1 MDTTKQVSSDDY
13 FNNDDF
19 LNDDDTIAIV
29 NEIKG
34 VIQADI
40 EENRVQDY
48 NRYEPAINEILKTYN
63 PENKKIF
70 FWHYITNV
78 GKILQEVTDED
89 KKINIIGIFK
99 KTKENNDKKS
109 DNNKRS
115 GGKKKTKSKRKY
127 RSKRKKVNKK
137 RKSIKKKK

>member
-1 MDTTKQVSSDDY
+1 MDKTKQFSSDDY
-13 FNNDDF
+13 
-19 LNDDDTIAIV
+19 LNYDDTIYIV

-34 VIQADI
+34 VITADI
-40 EENRVQDY
+40 EDNGVQDY
-48 NRYEPAINEILKTYN
+48 ESYETAINEILKTYN
-63 PENKKIF
+63 PENKKIH
-70 FWHYITNV
+70 FWYYSANV
-78 GKILQEVTDED
+78 RKILEEVTNED
-89 KKINIIGIFK
+89 TKINIIEIFK

-127 RSKRKKVNKK
+127 RSKRNKVNKK